1 MDNTIMNRIRD
12 VVLGWVAGRDADIK
26 IVNEVFD
33 ELVNGPNCGHGI
45 SKALSTGATL
55 EAYSNYTVRIILPKS
70 VDIGELKQETID
82 FVTSDLTPEDKAV
95 VEEVVKESREA
106 HCYRFSVPIRDK
118 IIFFEGNN
126 AHRFENVRN

>member
-1 MDNTIMNRIRD
+1 MDVTIMNRVRD
-12 VVLGWVAGRDADIK
+12 VVLGWFAGRDADIK
-26 IVNEVFD
+26 IVNEAFD
-33 ELVNGPNCGHGI
+33 AITMGGAQQVGLALPNDRKICVD
-45 SKALSTGATL
+45 ADYA
-55 EAYSNYTVRIILPKS
+55 VRIVLPKS